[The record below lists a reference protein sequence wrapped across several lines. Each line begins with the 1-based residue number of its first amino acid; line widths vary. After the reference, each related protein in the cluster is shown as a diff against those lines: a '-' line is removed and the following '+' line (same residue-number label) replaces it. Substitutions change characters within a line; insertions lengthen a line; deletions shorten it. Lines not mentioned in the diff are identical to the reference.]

1 MPDPE
6 PRDLRELIL
15 ESAKIL
21 FSQQGYHG
29 LAMRQISES
38 LGVAKSALYY
48 HFKDKEQLFLA
59 LLESYLDEV
68 ESALDSI
75 QSQPVPSSQRVRLL
89 VEYILR
95 QPAEQRAIIRLASQE
110 MVQLSESVRQSFH
123 LVYRK
128 KFIDKIKSILQSGM
142 ESGEFIRLDPEI
154 ATWALLGMMYP
165 YFFPGYAADSRVP
178 DETIRQMLTIYL
190 EGIQPGHP

>member
-1 MPDPE
+1 MTASE
-6 PRDLRELIL
+6 TRDLREMIL
-15 ESAKIL
+15 ATAKSL
-21 FSQQGYHG
+21 FAEQGYHG

-59 LLESYLDEV
+59 ILESYLDEM
-68 ESALDSI
+68 ESALNRI
-75 QSQPVPSSQRVRLL
+75 QSEPVAGSQRIRLL

-110 MVQLSESVRQSFH
+110 MAQLSESVRQSFH
-123 LVYRK
+123 QIYRK
-128 KFIDKIKSILQSGM
+128 KLIDKIKAVLQSGM
-142 ESGEFIRLDPEI
+142 ESGDFKRQDPEI

-165 YFFPGYAADSRVP
+165 YFYPNQAAESRLP
-178 DETIRQMLTIYL
+178 DKTIQQILTIYL
-190 EGIQPGHP
+190 DGIQK

>member
-1 MPDPE
+1 MTTTE
-6 PRDLRELIL
+6 TRDLRELIL
-15 ESAKIL
+15 ATAKSL

-59 LLESYLDEV
+59 ILEAYLDEM
-68 ESALDSI
+68 ESALNHI
-75 QSQPVPSSQRVRLL
+75 QAQPVPGSQRIHLL

-110 MVQLSESVRQSFH
+110 MVQLSESARQSFNR
-123 LVYRK
+123 VYRK
-128 KFIDKIKSILQSGM
+128 KFIDKIKAILQSGM
-142 ESGEFIRLDPEI
+142 ESGEFKRQDPEI

-165 YFFPGYAADSRVP
+165 YFYPSQTRDLPIP
-178 DETIRQMLTIYL
+178 DETIQQILTIYL
-190 EGIQPGHP
+190 AGIQQ

>member
-1 MPDPE
+1 MSNPE

-15 ESAKIL
+15 ESAKTL

-59 LLESYLDEV
+59 TLESYLNEM
-68 ESALDSI
+68 ESALDRI
-75 QSQPVPSSQRVRLL
+75 QAQAIPSSQRVRLL
-89 VEYILR
+89 VDYILR

-110 MVQLSESVRQSFH
+110 MVQLSEAVRQSFQQ
-123 LVYRK
+123 VYRK
-128 KFIDKIKSILQSGM
+128 KFIDKIKAVLQSGM
-142 ESGEFIRLDPEI
+142 ENGEFRRLDPEI
-154 ATWALLGMMYP
+154 AAWALLGMMYP
-165 YFFPGYAADSRVP
+165 YFYPSQTRNSP
-178 DETIRQMLTIYL
+178 IPEETIQQILTIYL
-190 EGIQPGHP
+190 DGIQE

>member
-1 MPDPE
+1 MTNSE
-6 PRDLRELIL
+6 TRDLRELIL
-15 ESAKIL
+15 ATAKTL

-48 HFKDKEQLFLA
+48 HFKDKEELFLA
-59 LLESYLDEV
+59 ILESYLDEM
-68 ESALDSI
+68 EKALNRLQAQSI
-75 QSQPVPSSQRVRLL
+75 TSSQRIRLL

-110 MVQLSESVRQSFH
+110 MVQLSPEVRQSFN

-128 KFIDKIKSILQSGM
+128 KFIDRIKAVLQSGM
-142 ESGEFIRLDPEI
+142 ESGDFRQLDPEI
-154 ATWALLGMMYP
+154 ATWALLGIMYP
-165 YFFPGYAADSRVP
+165 YFYPSHTAEAPIP
-178 DETIRQMLTIYL
+178 DETIQQILTIYL
-190 EGIQPGHP
+190 AGIQQ

>member
-1 MPDPE
+1 MTTHE
-6 PRDLRELIL
+6 TRDLRELIL
-15 ESAKIL
+15 AAAKNL

-48 HFKDKEQLFLA
+48 HFKDKEELFLA
-59 LLESYLDEV
+59 ILESYLDEM
-68 ESALDSI
+68 EGALNRI
-75 QSQPVPSSQRVRLL
+75 QAEPIPSSQHIHLL

-110 MVQLSESVRQSFH
+110 MVQLSAAIRQSFH
-123 LVYRK
+123 QVYRK
-128 KFIDKIKSILQSGM
+128 KFIDKIKAVLQAGM
-142 ESGEFIRLDPEI
+142 ESGEFKRQDPEI

-165 YFFPGYAADSRVP
+165 YFYPSHAADAPIP
-178 DETIRQMLTIYL
+178 DETIQQILTIYL
-190 EGIQPGHP
+190 DGIKQ